1 MSKNQGKELLSF
13 QNGNA
18 KLDKT
23 ILTVSLPAGFSCP
36 GAHKC
41 MARADPDTGK
51 ISDGK
56 HAEFR
61 CFSASAEARYS
72 SVRESRW
79 RNLRLLNQARTVE
92 GMAELIHT
100 SMPKLAF
107 AVRIHVSG
115 DFFNQDYFDA
125 WLAVARRRPST
136 KFYAYTKSL
145 NYWIARKDEIPAN
158 LRLVA
163 SRGGKFDHLIDEHGL
178 PEARVFMHPD
188 EAAALG
194 IEIDH
199 DDSLAMDPSVQ
210 VVGLLIHATQAAGS
224 PAAEAIKRLKRE
236 GVQFSYSR

>member
-1 MSKNQGKELLSF
+1 MSKNNSQELLSF

-18 KLDKT
+18 KLSKS

-51 ISDGK
+51 ITDGK

-61 CFSASAEARYS
+61 CFSASNEALYAN
-72 SVRESRW
+72 VRESRW

-92 GMAELIHT
+92 GMADLIHA

-125 WLAVARRRPST
+125 WMVVARRRPQT
-136 KFYAYTKSL
+136 RFYAYTKSL
-145 NYWIARKDEIPAN
+145 NYWVARKDEIPDN

-163 SRGGKFDHLIDEHGL
+163 SRGGKFDHLIDEHNL

-210 VVGLLIHATQAAGS
+210 VVGLLIHGTQAKGS
-224 PAAEAIKRLKRE
+224 EAAEAIKRLKAE
-236 GVQFSYSR
+236 KVQFSYSR